1 MILKPDEET
10 DEYVKYNSSVT
21 FTEDVRFK
29 KTLIVRGD
37 INALNI
43 NARKIVAR
51 NIDAWNI
58 NARKIVAR
66 NINARKIVAR
76 NIDAWNINAR
86 KIVARNINALNIVAL
101 NIVICETIKIEKGC
115 TLKTKTLITKRSE
128 REFKEWKV

>member
-37 INALNI
+37 INAL
-43 NARKIVAR
+43 
-51 NIDAWNI
+51 
-58 NARKIVAR
+58 